1 MAWTFVPLM
10 RRVPVLLFQL
20 KQGLEHCLIPEYE
33 ESYVRFTEVSVLRR
47 FEMCFPGR
55 LHPSAFIPKQGSIWM
70 TLKHRW
76 QCHLVVSKKR
86 REFHRAL
93 HRKRANHGL
102 SAPNNKR
109 HSLKVT
115 HRFICTQD
123 GVSGTASCGLYD
135 ES

>member
-55 LHPSAFIPKQGSIWM
+55 LHPSAFI
-70 TLKHRW
+70 
-76 QCHLVVSKKR
+76 
-86 REFHRAL
+86 
-93 HRKRANHGL
+93 ANHGL

-123 GVSGTASCGLYD
+123 GVSGTASCGLYG
-135 ES
+135 ESYFFLRERVTN